1 MKKGIRKVVIFG
13 NNLEKI
19 DRHKKA
25 IKKFLKKKRLAR
37 EYYILS
43 SPPTD
48 GNIAGIRNLEHL
60 VSVIVTKDVDSSKL
74 EQVKKTC
81 TVKVKVFRPWEI
93 ESLFK
98 NLVKEAEEWNQSP
111 ISLPL
116 INT

>member
-19 DRHKKA
+19 DRHKKT

-43 SPPTD
+43 SPPTE
-48 GNIAGIRNLEHL
+48 GNIAGIRSLEYL
-60 VSVIVTKDVDSSKL
+60 ISVMVTSDVDGSLLKEIKKL
-74 EQVKKTC
+74 C
-81 TVKVKVFRPWEI
+81 TVKVFRPWEI
-93 ESLFK
+93 DSFNK
-98 NLVKEAEEWNQSP
+98 NLVKEAEEWKWKQSLN
-111 ISLPL
+111 SSPL